1 MIDLS
6 KLPAPEVIE
15 LLNYEQIYSE
25 RKQALIAKWP
35 QNEQQ
40 EIAELLEIE
49 SEPLVKLLQ
58 ENAYREL
65 ILRQRIN
72 DAAHSVMAAFAKGSD
87 LDNLVL
93 LLGVERHEGESDEEL
108 LARAL
113 LAPQAF
119 STAGPTNAYKY
130 HALSAHPEVLDVA
143 VDRPV
148 AGTVRLSVL
157 GRRQSGLPSGAV
169 LDAVWRAVNAED
181 VRPLSDTVEVAP
193 AEIIGY
199 RIKAKLTIGTGAAS
213 EPIESA
219 AIASVQEY
227 ANEQHKLAGE
237 IRFSGLYAAL
247 HQAGVRSVELIEP
260 MAEIMSSPLVAP
272 YCINIDTIEL
282 EVQHD
287 DY

>member
-6 KLPAPEVIE
+6 KLPAPNVIE
-15 LLNYEQIYSE
+15 ALSYEQIYAE
-25 RKQALIAKWP
+25 RKHDLIAKWP
-35 QNEQQ
+35 LEEQR

-49 SEPLVKLLQ
+49 SEPLTKLLQ

-72 DAAHSVMAAFAKGSD
+72 DAARSVFAAYAKGSD
-87 LDNLVL
+87 LDNLL
-93 LLGVERHEGESDEEL
+93 ILLGVERQEGESDKEL

-148 AGTVRLSVL
+148 AGTVRISVL
-157 GRRQSGLPSGAV
+157 GREQSGTPSNQALTAV
-169 LDAVWRAVNAED
+169 ESALNEDD
-181 VRPLSDTVEVAP
+181 VRPLSDTVLVEP
-193 AEIIGY
+193 AEIQAY
-199 RIKAKLTIGTGAAS
+199 RIHARLRISTGAAS
-213 EPIESA
+213 EPIQQVAQQA
-219 AIASVQEY
+219 ANDY
-227 ANEQHKLAGE
+227 AQAQHRLGGE

-247 HQAGVRSVELIEP
+247 HQAGVRTVELLEP
-260 MAEIMSSPLVAP
+260 KAELESSPRIAP
-272 YCINIDTIEL
+272 YCL
-282 EVQHD
+282 SVKVEVAHD
-287 DY
+287 DS